1 MGYTAPVKD
10 IMFALT
16 ELAGLERITAL
27 PGFEDATPETAQAVI
42 EESAK
47 LCGEVLAPLNVQGD
61 KSPSTWKD
69 GVVTATPGFADAFRQ
84 FPQRPLNV
92 CGNSVLL
99 GIDEPR

>member
-1 MGYTAPVKD
+1 MSYTAPVKD

-16 ELAGLERITAL
+16 ELAGLDRITAL

-61 KSPSTWKD
+61 KSPSSWKD

-84 FPQRPLNV
+84 FPRGAGQGGRNPLRQA
-92 CGNSVLL
+92 GQ
-99 GIDEPR
+99 